1 MHYMV
6 ARAGFKGP
14 CTDGTQRSAKDR
26 MARAAR
32 RANQGVNI
40 QAVAERAGVS
50 AMTVSNVVSGRRK
63 VREATRDAVLA
74 AVEALGYVPN
84 IAAQALASAG
94 TVRLGL
100 LCSTTESAFLSSILV
115 GVLDATTALGAQL
128 LLRRVPVNRSDEIVA
143 EIVALAASGVS
154 AILIAPPYCEAISR
168 SGFVHETTVPLMAMS
183 PGDAL
188 PNMRSV
194 GIDDFAA
201 ARDMTR
207 YLIGLG
213 HRRVGFIRAA
223 ETHIISH
230 TRQAGYRAALEEAGL
245 GWSRDLAAYG
255 DLSFESGLVAAE
267 YLLDLPERPTAI
279 FASNDD
285 MAAAVV
291 SLAHRRAIRVPEDLS
306 VVGFD
311 DSPIAVKIWPPLTTM
326 RQPIARIAA
335 RAATLVIQGLRARGD
350 DASVAVTA
358 EYLPYELVERES
370 TARLG

>member
-1 MHYMV
+1 
-6 ARAGFKGP
+6 
-14 CTDGTQRSAKDR
+14 
-26 MARAAR
+26 MARASR

-63 VREATRDAVLA
+63 VRETTREAVLA
-74 AVEALGYVPN
+74 AVQELGYTPN

-94 TVRLGL
+94 NIRLGL

-115 GVLDATTALGAQL
+115 GVLDATTALGAQV
-128 LLRRVPVNRSDEIVA
+128 LLRRVPVDRSDEILD
-143 EIVALAASGVS
+143 EIERLAASGVS

-168 SGFVHETTVPLMAMS
+168 SGFVSATQVPLMAMS

-188 PNMRSV
+188 PNMPSV

-207 YLIGLG
+207 FLIGLG

-245 GWSRDLAAYG
+245 SWNRDLAAYG
-255 DLSFESGLVAAE
+255 DLTFESGLVAAE
-267 YLLDLPERPTAI
+267 HLLGLAERPTAI

-291 SLAHRRAIRVPEDLS
+291 SLAHRRGIRVPEDLS
-306 VVGFD
+306 VAGFD

-326 RQPIARIAA
+326 RQPVARIAA
-335 RAATLVIQGLRARGD
+335 RAATVVLQGLRA
-350 DASVAVTA
+350 ANAEATLPQA
-358 EYLPYELVERES
+358 EYLPYELIERES
-370 TARLG
+370 TARLA